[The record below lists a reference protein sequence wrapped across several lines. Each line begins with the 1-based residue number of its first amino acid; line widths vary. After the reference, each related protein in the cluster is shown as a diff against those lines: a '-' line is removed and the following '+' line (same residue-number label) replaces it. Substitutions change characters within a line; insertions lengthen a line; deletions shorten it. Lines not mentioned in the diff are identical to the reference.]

1 MRLNN
6 LPPIGENYSAE
17 APSPANYS
25 DHEPVMVEIQLPVTK
40 PYVTYTLI
48 GLTLLVFIFQ
58 LVTDYLFQIDLPLLL
73 GAKHNES
80 IQQGEIWR
88 LITPVLVH
96 GGFMHI
102 AFNMYALYVI
112 GPQLE
117 RHYGHLR
124 FLILYMLGAF
134 AGNILSFYLSPSA
147 SVGASTAIFG
157 LIAAQIIFIWVNRKL
172 FGERSRALLIN
183 LAFIVIVNLS
193 LGLSPGIDNWGH
205 LGGMIGGAAFAWF
218 AGPLLRIR
226 QDIQGY
232 HLYDSRNLSQ
242 WQLAAVIEVV
252 LLAALAAV
260 NIVAR

>member
-1 MRLNN
+1 
-6 LPPIGENYSAE
+6 
-17 APSPANYS
+17 
-25 DHEPVMVEIQLPVTK
+25 MVEVKLPVIK

-48 GLTLLVFIFQ
+48 GITLLVFVLQ
-58 LVTDYLFQIDLPLLL
+58 LLTDYLFQIDLPLMM

-80 IQQGEIWR
+80 IQQGQIWR
-88 LITPVLVH
+88 LITPVLLH
-96 GGFMHI
+96 GGFLHI
-102 AFNMYALYVI
+102 AFNMYALYII

-124 FLILYMLGAF
+124 FLVLYLMGAF

-172 FGERSRALLIN
+172 FGERSRTLLIN

-232 HLYDSRNLSQ
+232 HLYDARKEIQ
-242 WQLAAVIEVV
+242 WLPAALIEAAV
-252 LLAALAAV
+252 LGALAAL
-260 NIVAR
+260 NILLQ